1 MSILYTLDN
10 YLIFHQLLQIVNMF
24 VLTTEQ
30 NISLITMSIPPTPA
44 LLQEIRTQFR

>member
-1 MSILYTLDN
+1 
-10 YLIFHQLLQIVNMF
+10 MF

-44 LLQEIRTQFR
+44 LLQEIRTQFRWLENCGSSL